1 MASVSSYW
9 WTGGQTAGLFPA
21 EFGRWRIQ
29 DTRFHTETGELA
41 QWRGYSWFLGF
52 LRHCRGE
59 DVRPDLR
66 WMRAMGINIP
76 RLFGP
81 LPWVETPDYRVE
93 NFRWDLLPGFF
104 ALVSDHGLRQNW
116 SLCHYKDP
124 GIPALRAFVQRF
136 IDTAEPYPL
145 VSCLEGVNEPHNGQ
159 EKPDPKA
166 ILDGLNLRGM
176 LAAYGYYPDDKRPT
190 IPPILHF
197 GTVHLPRDDGWHR
210 KARDAQWL
218 MHETDKIW
226 ISDEPAKIAEPGFQ
240 GAGVKNDPATT
251 PAEAAWHFGVCDLW
265 TPGGTIHT
273 QHGRNG
279 LVPAPGTLTQTA
291 VESVRDN
298 VWTKLD
304 VHVQLGG
311 YTGSH
316 FSTSPVDHIPM
327 VWSYSSMHGNR
338 AWSVRCAFS
347 APQAKNGW
355 QVKERWGPS
364 GSFVYLER

>member
-1 MASVSSYW
+1 MSFLLLTDDKPNV
-9 WTGGQTAGLFPA
+9 GLFLP
-21 EFGRWRIQ
+21 ELGRLHIQ
-29 DTRFHTETGELA
+29 GTRFYTETGELW

-52 LRHCRGE
+52 LRFCRGE
-59 DVRPDLR
+59 DVTPDLR

-93 NFRWDLLPGFF
+93 NFQWDKLPAFLELLQK
-104 ALVSDHGLRQNW
+104 HGLRSNW
-116 SLCHYKDP
+116 SLFHYKAP
-124 GIPALRAFVQRF
+124 GLKAFAQRF
-136 IDTAEPYPL
+136 YDVAQHYWT
-145 VSCLEGVNEPHNGQ
+145 VSAVEGVNEPQNGN
-159 EKPDPKA
+159 EKPDPRD
-166 ILDGLNLRGM
+166 ILTGVNRHGIPT
-176 LAAYGYYPDDKRPT
+176 AYGYYPTDKNPA
-190 IPPILHF
+190 IPPILDF
-197 GTVHLPRDDGWHR
+197 GTVHLPRDDNWHR

-218 MHETDKIW
+218 MNETDKIW

-251 PAEAAWHFGVCDLW
+251 PAEASWHFGVCHLW

-279 LVPAPGTLTQTA
+279 LVPAPGTLTHTA
-291 VESVRDN
+291 VEAVRDN
-298 VWTKLD
+298 VWLKLD
-304 VHVQLGG
+304 PNVQLGG

-338 AWSVRCAFS
+338 AWSVRCEFS
-347 APQAKNGW
+347 APQAVNGW
-355 QVKERWGPS
+355 QVKERWGAS
-364 GSFVYLER
+364 GSFVRLER